1 MRRTQAARR
10 SRSRAGDWAPAIEQA
25 AEWRLMAL
33 LLERPRAGW
42 REEVTALGREVAAA
56 VRRVAVEAA
65 RRASEGVYL
74 RLLGPG
80 GGVSP
85 REVAYRSFEDPGQ
98 LLAAVASLYQA
109 FAFQPRT
116 EDPLDHIAVLT
127 DFGGYLLLKEAFAR
141 ANGDQTAAATIAAAR
156 RDFLATHLAPMAAA
170 FAERLA
176 AAGPSYLVEPARLLA
191 ASVPPAP
198 AVRIPPAG
206 PDLEDGCGGCLPG

>member
-1 MRRTQAARR
+1 MSRTHSARR
-10 SRSRAGDWAPAIEQA
+10 SPSRARDWTSAIEQA

-42 REEVTALGREVAAA
+42 REEVAALSREVPAA
-56 VRRVAVEAA
+56 VRRVAAEAA
-65 RRASEGVYL
+65 RRASEGGYL

-80 GGVSP
+80 GAVSP

-98 LLAAVASLYQA
+98 VLAAVAALYQA
-109 FAFQPRT
+109 FAFKPRT

-141 ANGDQTAAATIAAAR
+141 ANGDQTAAATTAAAR
-156 RDFLATHLAPMAAA
+156 RDFLATHLAPVAAA

-176 AAGPSYLVEPARLLA
+176 AAEASYLVAPACLLA
-191 ASVPPAP
+191 TRVPAAP
-198 AVRIPPAG
+198 AVRIPPVP
-206 PDLEDGCGGCLPG
+206 PDSEAGCGGCLPG